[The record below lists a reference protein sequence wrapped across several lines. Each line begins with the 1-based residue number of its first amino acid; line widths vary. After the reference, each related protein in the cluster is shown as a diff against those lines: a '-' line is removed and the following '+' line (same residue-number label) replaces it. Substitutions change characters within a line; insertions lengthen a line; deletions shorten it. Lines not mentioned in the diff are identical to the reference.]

1 MQQVP
6 MRFWNEIAQTQ
17 EMKSPLWAAMFSLSP
32 EQLSG
37 ATDDLTKALKL
48 LVQDERVMLAYL
60 LAAPLLVEN
69 EAISRYLIETDSLH
83 LRSSMPELQTVGE
96 AVILASREYRLKP
109 SQQRQL
115 DLLLKLALETPES
128 VPHSEKPK
136 A

>member
-37 ATDDLTKALKL
+37 ATDDLSKALKML
-48 LVQDERVMLAYL
+48 TQDDRVILAYL

-69 EAISRYLIETDSLH
+69 EAISRYLEATDSLH

-96 AVILASREYRLKP
+96 AVILASKEYRLKP

-115 DLLLKLALETPES
+115 ELLLRLALETPES
-128 VPHSEKPK
+128 ALHSEPPK
-136 A
+136 K